1 MCLRLM
7 TDEWL
12 LRLGVVN
19 QNDSNIICLLF
30 KMASGA
36 ASRTAPI
43 FQLGKCLAV
52 PMQLHVANRQRLCNR
67 IRNKICS
74 LDTGKSLTHN
84 LSGVFV
90 VLQGGTDTFL
100 GDSDAANVFRQESFF
115 HWTFG
120 VLEPDCYGT
129 IEVATGRSTLFIP
142 KIPEETTIYDG
153 ELASL
158 EQFSKKYNVD
168 ETHYTDEYDK
178 MGHINLVCKAT
189 VHAAASNTKLC
200 SSDPINLGDSNNHI
214 LSLFTTSNCFIFELM
229 ECYAF
234 ANLRNQYLYILKII
248 GTRSFSVFQFL
259 KICLERISQQCGVNT
274 DSHRPTPEAKFYGIE
289 KFQVNRNI
297 LHHEIVSC
305 RVIKTE
311 MELDVIRYTNRISS
325 AAHRHLMRSVKPGM
339 YQYQAE
345 SIFKHYCYFH
355 GGMRHMSYTCIAATG
370 CDCAILHYGHA
381 GEPNEH
387 QILDGEMCLFDM
399 GGEYYCYSSDIT
411 CSFPVNGRFT
421 DDQKFIYN
429 AVLCASRAVL
439 NEIKPGADWVQLH
452 QLAELEI
459 LTHLREGGLL
469 LGDINEMM
477 KSRLGAIFMP
487 HGLGHLLGCD
497 VHDVGGYLNVRIYIF
512 SFESS

>member
-1 MCLRLM
+1 
-7 TDEWL
+7 
-12 LRLGVVN
+12 
-19 QNDSNIICLLF
+19 
-30 KMASGA
+30 MASGA

-168 ETHYTDEYDK
+168 ETHYTDE
-178 MGHINLVCKAT
+178 I
-189 VHAAASNTKLC
+189 ASY
-200 SSDPINLGDSNNHI
+200 
-214 LSLFTTSNCFIFELM
+214 LSLWNATLLLTL
-229 ECYAF
+229 
-234 ANLRNQYLYILKII
+234 
-248 GTRSFSVFQFL
+248 
-259 KICLERISQQCGVNT
+259 CGVNT

-497 VHDVGGYLNVRIYIF
+497 VHDVGGYLNDTPSRSSQPGLKNLRTARLLQTNMVMTVEPGCYFIERLLNQALSSDILSKFIDRGQIERFKKFGGVRIEDNIIVTETGYELLTDVPRTI
-512 SFESS
+512 EEIEAWMSSKSECNGHIYE

>member
-1 MCLRLM
+1 MP
-7 TDEWL
+7 
-12 LRLGVVN
+12 
-19 QNDSNIICLLF
+19 
-30 KMASGA
+30 SGA

-43 FQLGKCLAV
+43 FQLGKCLAI

-67 IRNKICS
+67 IRDKISS

-84 LSGVFV
+84 LSSVFV

-129 IEVATGRSTLFIP
+129 IELATGHSTLFIP
-142 KIPEETTIYDG
+142 KIPEEATIYDG

-168 ETHYTDEYDK
+168 ETHYTDE
-178 MGHINLVCKAT
+178 I
-189 VHAAASNTKLC
+189 ASY
-200 SSDPINLGDSNNHI
+200 
-214 LSLFTTSNCFIFELM
+214 LSLWNATLLLTL
-229 ECYAF
+229 
-234 ANLRNQYLYILKII
+234 
-248 GTRSFSVFQFL
+248 
-259 KICLERISQQCGVNT
+259 CGVNT
-274 DSHRPTPEAKFYGIE
+274 DSHRPTPEATFYGIE

-305 RVIKTE
+305 RVIKTD

-345 SIFKHYCYFH
+345 SIFRHYCYFH

-370 CDCAILHYGHA
+370 CDCAVLHYGHA

-421 DDQKFIYN
+421 DDQKLIYN

-452 QLAELEI
+452 QLAEREI

-497 VHDVGGYLNVRIYIF
+497 VHDVGGYLNDTPSRSSQPGLKNLRTARLLQANMVMTVEPGCYFIERLLNQALSSDILSKFIDRGQIERFRKFGGVRIEDNIIVT
-512 SFESS
+512 ETGHELLTDVPRTIEEIEAWMSSKSECNGDL